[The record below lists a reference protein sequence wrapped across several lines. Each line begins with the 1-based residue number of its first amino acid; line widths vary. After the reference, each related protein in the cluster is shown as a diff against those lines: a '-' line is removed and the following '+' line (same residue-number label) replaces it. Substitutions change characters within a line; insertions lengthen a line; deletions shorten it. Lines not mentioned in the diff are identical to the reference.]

1 MATITTLYR
10 VRLHPRTQL
19 GHNEASYYLLGDD
32 DQPLLFPDE
41 QRANDAGRAAV
52 DSPTTDPAPFT
63 WSLEADMEAS
73 LRSHIEGLEG
83 ELDYL
88 QRHQDDRA
96 DQLRR
101 LASQAGGLWLI
112 TAQVDEDGSPRVAGT
127 HYPSGEIRDC
137 TRQASEHGVAAA
149 LLQLGN
155 TIAQDWGHGEV
166 GSYSPAVEAALDEL
180 QAGLEGAQRNIR
192 SVQGQVGEL
201 VGQLE
206 QASQEVQRAEEH
218 AGEAYSQAEEALGY
232 VDSAKDA
239 AGEAQSA
246 AEDAGQQVGYLLD
259 QAQGAS
265 SEASE
270 VEDYVGRMAD
280 ALAELRQQL

>member
-10 VRLHPRTQL
+10 VRLHPRAPI
-19 GHNEASYYLLGDD
+19 GSEAAASYYLLDEDD
-32 DQPLLFPDE
+32 TPLLFPDE

-63 WSLEADMEAS
+63 WSLEVDEVAS
-73 LRSHIEGLEG
+73 LKAAIEGLEG
-83 ELDYL
+83 ELDY
-88 QRHQDDRA
+88 QRRHTEGH
-96 DQLRR
+96 R
-101 LASQAGGLWLI
+101 LLATQAGGLWTI
-112 TAQVDEDGSPRVAGT
+112 TAQRDADGDVRVVGT

-137 TRQASEHGVAAA
+137 TATAGGQGVAHA

-155 TIAQDWGHGEV
+155 TIAQDWGLPEC

-201 VGQLE
+201 VGALE
-206 QASQEVQRAEEH
+206 DASRQAANAEEH

-232 VDSAKDA
+232 MDSAKDA
-239 AGEAQSA
+239 AGEAQTA
-246 AEDAGQQVGYLLD
+246 AEEAGQQVGYLLD

-280 ALAELRQQL
+280 ALADLRGQL